1 MALIWRKYMKA
12 ILIIEKNT
20 LSLSFSLSKLV
31 ILIKVPIASLLDG
44 DYSHCLTQESAH
56 KVHYKV
62 RIGMSRKLHFW

>member
-1 MALIWRKYMKA
+1 MAQIYEGYSHYWKKY
-12 ILIIEKNT
+12 
-20 LSLSFSLSKLV
+20 SLSFFLSLSKLV